1 MTNPF
6 ILPNSGYCN
15 NMEPIKI
22 TAPIQN
28 RQNETIEELNNKMIE
43 GHVKIQNCVDYTI
56 ENSDTTSDDSEHMFG
71 IMRERK

>member
-1 MTNPF
+1 MTNLF
-6 ILPNSGYCN
+6 ILPNSGYCG

-28 RQNETIEELNNKMIE
+28 RQNETIEELSNKMIE
-43 GHVKIQNCVDYTI
+43 GHVEIQNCVNYTI

-71 IMRERK
+71 IMRER

>member
-1 MTNPF
+1 MTHLF
-6 ILPNSGYCN
+6 ILPRSGYYG

-28 RQNETIEELNNKMIE
+28 RQNETIEELSNKMIE
-43 GHVKIQNCVDYTI
+43 GLIRIQNCVNYTI

-71 IMRERK
+71 IMRER

>member
-1 MTNPF
+1 MTNLF
-6 ILPNSGYCN
+6 ILPNSGYCS

-22 TAPIQN
+22 TAPMQN

-71 IMRERK
+71 IMRER